1 MSEKSENMYIEHF
14 NRELEIMRATVKGND
29 DLVIEPY
36 VRSIREVCKDFA
48 DEGHSG
54 GSAPMAAS
62 ILAQTIKAVLGFQ
75 ILSPLTGQD
84 AEWNDVSDMGGANPI
99 GSRILF
105 QNKRDSAVFKNSEDK
120 CTYNTCIV
128 WKGEEPYDTFTGSLA
143 GIGSSHYIKSFPFM
157 PKTFY
162 VDVYRELYDENN
174 PKHKGAD
181 VISCGP
187 GDMAYFIKD
196 PKQLEEVFNY
206 YDKREINLKSNNKE
220 EDDTKESTS
229 ASSTEDEKTVQEAP
243 RSEGSSPVSDN

>member
-1 MSEKSENMYIEHF
+1 VKPTKIKKMSEITREDAIKNRENNYLKHF
-14 NRELEIMRATVKGND
+14 ERELEIMQATVQEGD
-29 DLVIEPY
+29 SLIIQPY

-48 DEGHSG
+48 TEGHSG
-54 GSAPMAAS
+54 GSAPMAAGV
-62 ILAQTIKAVLGFQ
+62 LASTIKAILGFQ
-75 ILSPLTGQD
+75 ILSPLQGTD
-84 AEWNDVSDMGGANPI
+84 DEWNDVSDRGRGT
-99 GSRILF
+99 ILF
-105 QNKRDSAVFKNSEDK
+105 QNKRDSAVFKNADGK
-120 CTYNTCIV
+120 CTYNTCII
-128 WKGEEPYDTFTGSLA
+128 WSGEDKWDTFTGSLA
-143 GIGSSHYIKSFPFM
+143 GISSSHYIKSFPFM

-220 EDDTKESTS
+220 EDGTKESDNGETQ
-229 ASSTEDEKTVQEAP
+229 ETV
-243 RSEGSSPVSDN
+243 